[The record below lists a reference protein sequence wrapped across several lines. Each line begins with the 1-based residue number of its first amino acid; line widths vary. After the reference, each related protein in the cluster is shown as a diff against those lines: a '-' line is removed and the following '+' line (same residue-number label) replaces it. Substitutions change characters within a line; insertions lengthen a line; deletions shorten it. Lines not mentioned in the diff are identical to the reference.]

1 MIFKMKVINKGLQI
15 SFINNNQ
22 NILISKGSNT
32 NFNKCL
38 KMKICTKQDK
48 TESISS
54 LAFRKNSLIFIPKKQ
69 IFEKFKE
76 RFLKLN
82 QNNLKQIKKEEE
94 YYVPKEEIV
103 FINKKF
109 LLVDASKNFVD
120 AIKFMQKIILYPI
133 MAVCSFFLLRAIFR
147 FNIVS
152 ILLSG
157 FFSFTFFRINYGIN
171 QNKKHIII
179 KLFLLDNGK
188 ECEIHTL
195 EKMFVTDIK
204 NIRRLQIEEGLYV
217 ARNIQ
222 NMRKNYIPLAIDTR
236 LFLIPLV
243 STIENQ
249 EILSAVSNGK
259 YIKADDHI
267 NVENS
272 IDIENYDKHKH

>member
-1 MIFKMKVINKGLQI
+1 MKVINKGLQI